1 MTVILLIL
9 ALVFITLIVI
19 LLIKLSARNNEKI
32 EKCFRDMSLKLEEDL
47 QQSIRSF
54 RDEFKSEI
62 NRLSKDDDE

>member
-32 EKCFRDMSLKLEEDL
+32 EKRFRDMSLKLEEDL